1 MLTLVVG
8 RWSGE
13 AINAPTVLGAI
24 LDEGERSMHA
34 RAGVW
39 RQGGEESE
47 MAPVAGMTRS
57 GAPTREP
64 AH

>member
-1 MLTLVVG
+1 
-8 RWSGE
+8 
-13 AINAPTVLGAI
+13 
-24 LDEGERSMHA
+24 MHA